1 MAAVAVS
8 TALCAMTFVTC
19 LSAAELPAR
28 DMACCAAMQ
37 HDCHGMSMESS
48 CCVAPAV
55 SQHAV
60 VPPKPAPE
68 DTLVGVLVAILMH
81 TVEPPAIQSSVA
93 APAHLSPSPP
103 GVPLY
108 LFVSTFRI

>member
-8 TALCAMTFVTC
+8 TALCAMAFVTC

-55 SQHAV
+55 PQQAV
-60 VPPKPAPE
+60 VPPKSTPE
-68 DTLVGVLVAILMH
+68 HTLVGALVAILTH
-81 TVEPPAIQSSVA
+81 IVEPSAIQTRVSAS
-93 APAHLSPSPP
+93 AHLSPSPP